1 MTLEELAKAISDI
14 QNVLNSHHK
23 SLEEINKSNET
34 NQQTITELMKT
45 NNELMLSITGTKKE
59 EKEIDEHE
67 EVKSKLL
74 DDYSE
79 HFDEETLK
87 EFIEIFE

>member
-1 MTLEELAKAISDI
+1 MTIEELAKAISDI
-14 QNVLNSHHK
+14 QNVLNAHHK
-23 SLEEINKSNET
+23 TIEDINKANET
-34 NQQTITELMKT
+34 NQQTITDLMKT

-59 EKEIDEHE
+59 ETNTEENE

-74 DDYSE
+74 DEYSE

-87 EFIEIFE
+87 QFIEIFE